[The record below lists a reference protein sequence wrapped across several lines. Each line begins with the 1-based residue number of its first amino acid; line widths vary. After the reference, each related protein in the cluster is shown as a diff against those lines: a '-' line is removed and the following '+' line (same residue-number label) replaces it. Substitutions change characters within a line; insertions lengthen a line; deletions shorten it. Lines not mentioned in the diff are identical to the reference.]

1 MKASRK
7 ILLTAAAAGLLAWL
21 PPARPASAAVTW
33 TSWDDQNPEVESA
46 PHRFLA
52 AYGKYFFFALPLA
65 MFLIYFLVMGPADML
80 EAARLAR
87 QQRRGG
93 GFISRG
99 GFGGNPNKFPFTG
112 NNPWG

>member
-1 MKASRK
+1 MKTSRK
-7 ILLTAAAAGLLAWL
+7 LLLAAAAAGLLACL
-21 PPARPASAAVTW
+21 PPLARPASAAITL
-33 TSWDDQNPEVESA
+33 TSWDDENPELESG

-80 EAARLAR
+80 EAARLAP
-87 QQRRGG
+87 QQRMGG

-99 GFGGNPNKFPFTG
+99 GFGGIPFTK